1 MEGRRDLPIGDNH
14 AVSIWQEATFGAVVQ
29 GNARVGEQ
37 EPISRRTSGLAAHEG
52 RDECGSRERG
62 TIRYVQ

>member
-29 GNARVGEQ
+29 GNARVGELQ
-37 EPISRRTSGLAAHEG
+37 AMLHSAQGVGLRTVRVRSCASTRSAPE
-52 RDECGSRERG
+52 
-62 TIRYVQ
+62 